1 MLKSEVAVMPIQGLP
16 ESEKI
21 EYLVGSESMLSHA
34 VKLSTRRI
42 FDDMVVDFLSNLS
55 EKLIKDSASKA
66 YPDVKAFAFSIRKA
80 ALNKLKEGYD
90 TRRRLGR
97 GIAFHIEPS
106 NVPVN
111 FAVSL
116 SEELL
121 AGNICIFRVSGK
133 DFPEVSLICKEI
145 KGLLNSDFPELSDY
159 ICIIRYDRELR
170 RITEYLSSLCD
181 VRVIWGNDSTIAD
194 IRSIP
199 LSSRAIELTFSDRD
213 SISVMCS
220 EEVLKADINSLVHDF
235 YQDTYY
241 SDQNACSAPRLIV
254 WVGSDET
261 SKRAAEIFR
270 RGLLDYVR
278 GRYSLPDIAGSD
290 KLLNSCVVAGDQ
302 EGSTLFSEDNYL
314 VILRVDELSEGLLD
328 SKGNCGF
335 FFEYLASSLEELL
348 PVFRKSCQTVTYFG
362 IEREKIERLVI
373 ENGVRGVD
381 RIVPLGKA
389 MHITNVWDGF
399 DMINMM
405 SRIVGT
411 E

>member
-1 MLKSEVAVMPIQGLP
+1 MPIQGLP

-21 EYLVGSESMLSHA
+21 EYLVGSEDLLSRA
-34 VKLSTRRI
+34 VKLPARRI
-42 FDDMVVDFLSNLS
+42 FDNAVIDFLSCLS
-55 EKLIKDSASKA
+55 ERLMKDTASKA
-66 YPDVKAFAFSIRKA
+66 YPDVTAFAFSIRKA
-80 ALNKLKEGYD
+80 ALSKLKESYD
-90 TRRRLGR
+90 TAHRLGR

-121 AGNICIFRVSGK
+121 AGNICIFRISGK

-145 KGLLNSDFPELSDY
+145 NALLESDFPELKDY

-170 RITEYLSSLCD
+170 RITEYLSLLCD

-194 IRSIP
+194 IRSLP

-213 SISVMCS
+213 SISVMSS

-254 WVGSDET
+254 WVGSPET
-261 SKRAAEIFR
+261 SERAAEVFR
-270 RGLLDYVR
+270 RELLDYVR
-278 GRYSLPDIAGSD
+278 ERYSLPDIAGSD

-314 VILRVDELSEGLLD
+314 VILRVDGLREGLLD
-328 SKGNCGF
+328 NKGNCGF
-335 FFEYLASSLEELL
+335 FFEYLASSLEEMIPLL
-348 PVFRKSCQTVTYFG
+348 RKSCQTVTYFG
-362 IEREKIERLVI
+362 IEREEIERLVI

-381 RIVPLGKA
+381 RIVPIGKA

-399 DMINMM
+399 DMIDMM
-405 SRIVGT
+405 SRIVGI